1 MHPFGQERSPPSR
14 LHPSNALIHLTYT
27 RCSRPEVWE
36 LLVSI
41 LLTILG
47 KNKVKVSRY
56 LPAGAKEERIELL
69 FILDLGTPQ
78 PRFIHGNGPW
88 YVLDMRL
95 GGPQSWSGH
104 RD

>member
-1 MHPFGQERSPPSR
+1 MIF
-14 LHPSNALIHLTYT
+14 
-27 RCSRPEVWE
+27 
-36 LLVSI
+36 
-41 LLTILG
+41 G

-56 LPAGAKEERIELL
+56 LYAGSKEERLELL

-95 GGPQSWSGH
+95 GGPQRH
-104 RD
+104 RDYRNNPLSLPGIEPQLTLY